1 MERVKGI
8 EPSSRFHYALQIA
21 AIKHFMN
28 IAFCTFQEVV
38 AFCRSFVSK
47 VVKSGG
53 KFSSPV
59 HMGDRLGAVYTPMAL
74 TVAILA

>member
-1 MERVKGI
+1 
-8 EPSSRFHYALQIA
+8 
-21 AIKHFMN
+21 MN